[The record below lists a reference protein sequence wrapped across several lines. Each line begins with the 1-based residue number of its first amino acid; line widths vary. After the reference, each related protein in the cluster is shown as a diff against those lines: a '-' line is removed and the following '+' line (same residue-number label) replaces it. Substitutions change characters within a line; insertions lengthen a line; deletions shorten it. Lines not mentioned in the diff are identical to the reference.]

1 MTLPDDIWAQKGRS
15 IKKTWNAF
23 LRYFASQR
31 LWAGS
36 GVDLRV
42 TPDGTWVS
50 ATSSH
55 VWLHPFRVTLE
66 GLKAKVSWG
75 TVDGDV
81 PRIAGQTWQRID
93 GTDQEYLPHPDGAP
107 TLDLTKEAKES
118 GRSSIAIRIKVD
130 PKTGTANLDD
140 LDALT
145 VIHLPDFYKPAKDE
159 GEFVGYLP
167 IAALYW
173 SNKQV
178 VRSRAIVHLNQS
190 HAFIPGKEGRRGRHW
205 FGAN

>member
-1 MTLPDDIWAQKGRS
+1 MIIPDEIWAKKGRS
-15 IKKTWNAF
+15 IKKTWNAL

-66 GLKAKVSWG
+66 GLRVKVSWG
-75 TVDGDV
+75 TINGDV
-81 PRIAGQTWQRID
+81 PRIGKDWWRID
-93 GTDQEYLPHPDGAP
+93 GTDYDYIPHTDGVP
-107 TLDLTKEAKES
+107 FLDLTKEAKDS
-118 GRSSIAIRIKVD
+118 GRSSIAIRIEVD
-130 PKTGTANLDD
+130 PKTGTANPDR
-140 LDALT
+140 AESLT

-167 IAALYW
+167 LAALYW
-173 SNKQV
+173 SEKQV
-178 VRSRAIVHLNQS
+178 VRTRNVVHLNQS

-205 FGAN
+205 FSAN